1 MRVVNIVWEWLQGKK
16 TTIATIIGLLIT
28 FSLSRGWIA
37 DDVATLLAG
46 IMAAL
51 GLTANVVNAR
61 SK

>member
-1 MRVVNIVWEWLQGKK
+1 MLAKFMNLINGRK

-28 FSLSRGWIA
+28 FSLARGWIA

-51 GLTANVVNAR
+51 GFTANVVNAR

>member
-1 MRVVNIVWEWLQGKK
+1 MLSKFMSLINGRK

-28 FSLSRGWIA
+28 FSLARGWIA

-51 GLTANVVNAR
+51 GFTANVVNAR

>member
-1 MRVVNIVWEWLQGKK
+1 MSLINGRK

-28 FSLSRGWIA
+28 FSLARGWLA

-51 GLTANVVNAR
+51 GFTANVVNAR

>member
-1 MRVVNIVWEWLQGKK
+1 MLSKFMSLINGRK

-28 FSLSRGWIA
+28 FSLARGWLA

-51 GLTANVVNAR
+51 GFTANVVNAR

>member
-1 MRVVNIVWEWLQGKK
+1 MLAKFMNLINGRK

-28 FSLSRGWIA
+28 FSLARGWLA

-51 GLTANVVNAR
+51 GFTANVVNAR